1 MATGVFTPYSGIES
15 LITQPPSW
23 VPQDDQTRIASYGIY
38 EEIYWTHSE
47 TFKMVLR
54 GDEGH
59 PIYLPTARTVV
70 ETINR
75 YTGKGMQMVA
85 DPLLGS
91 AEQQTLLN
99 TALSNLFKRE
109 RFYSKYAMAKR
120 YGIMRGDWLFHL
132 RADELKLPGQRIS
145 IDTVDPAA
153 YFIVYDPENEER
165 IWKVHLA
172 EPIVDSEGNQK
183 VRRQTYVKDPVSG
196 AITFSVN
203 DFEIDKWQGD
213 AEGNEL
219 ARPTQT
225 IVPDTQLDPRITTI
239 PVYHIPNM
247 EEPGNPFG
255 SSEIRGFEALLKG
268 LNQAITDEDIALA
281 LEGLGVYATDGGGPV
296 DEESGEETD
305 WVIGP
310 GRVVENAPG
319 FKRISGISNVAPYQ
333 DHLKFLKEQLTEAS
347 TTKDAL
353 NIDVSVAQSGIALAL
368 RMGPI
373 MDKAGEKDNIIRD
386 VLTQM
391 GYDLATM
398 WFPVYEQ
405 MDFGTP
411 DPENAASAALPHVT
425 FGDKLPDN
433 RPEEVTLVTALC
445 TTDPPI
451 MSTQTAREHL
461 AKKGFT
467 FSADEEARIQA
478 QLDAKAASA
487 AASDPFAA
495 RANAE
500 LNGEG
505 DDQAAR
511 EAINS

>member
-1 MATGVFTPYSGIES
+1 MATGVFTPYSGIEA
-15 LITQPPSW
+15 LITTPPSW
-23 VPQDDQTRIASYGIY
+23 VPQDDQLRIASYQIY

-75 YTGKGMQMVA
+75 YTGKGMQMTA

-91 AEQQTLLN
+91 PEQQALLN
-99 TALSNLFKRE
+99 LALDNLFKRE

-120 YGIMRGDWLFHL
+120 YGVMRGDWLFHL
-132 RADELKLPGQRIS
+132 RADELKEPGTRIS
-145 IDTVDPAA
+145 IDTVDPAS

-172 EPIVDSEGNQK
+172 EPIVDSEGNQR
-183 VRRQTYVKDPVSG
+183 VRRMTYERDLEVG
-196 AITFSVN
+196 TITKSIL
-203 DFEIDKWQGD
+203 DFETDKW
-213 AEGNEL
+213 AGNADGSEL
-219 ARPTQT
+219 ANPKNVVLPAT
-225 IVPDTQLDPRITTI
+225 PLDPRITQI
-239 PVYHIPNM
+239 PVYHIPNS

-268 LNQAITDEDIALA
+268 LNQGITDEDIALA

-296 DEESGEETD
+296 DEVTGEETD

-310 GRVVENAPG
+310 GRVIENAPG
-319 FKRISGISNVAPYQ
+319 FKRVNGISSVEPYQ
-333 DHLKFLKEQLTEAS
+333 SHLNFLKEQLLEAS

-353 NIDVSVAQSGIALAL
+353 TVDVSVAESGIALAL
-368 RMGPI
+368 RMAPI
-373 MDKAGEKDNIIRD
+373 LERASEKDNIIRD
-386 VLTQM
+386 ILTQM
-391 GYDLATM
+391 GFDLATM

-405 MDFGTP
+405 MDFGQP
-411 DPENAASAALPHVT
+411 DPTNPASAALPAVT
-425 FGDKLPDN
+425 FAQKLPDN
-433 RPEEVTLVTALC
+433 RVEDVTLVTQLC

-451 MSTQTAREHL
+451 MSMQTAREWL
-461 AKKGFT
+461 AKRGWEFA
-467 FSADEEARIQA
+467 ADEEKRIED
-478 QLDAKAASA
+478 QLAKSTERTVAT
-487 AASDPFAA
+487 DPFAA

-500 LNGEG
+500 LNGDREG
-505 DDQAAR
+505 APT
-511 EAINS
+511 NG